1 MIWLILTILIAS
13 YIIGEAIKYAA
24 NTNHVAQNQA
34 LNTQQAQEKQKLQ
47 REIDSKY
54 PPGSDGFKLIKTY
67 MDIETRIWIN
77 QQNSVRISEA
87 KEYEEKGN
95 YWGTSSEELMEEN
108 KKRYEEIVSLKKEY
122 AELTKKLGY
131 EATDI
136 IVDDWPE
143 RLRMVWEN
151 LEQKK
156 LDSFKRMMAKS

>member
-13 YIIGEAIKYAA
+13 YIIGEAIKHAA
-24 NTNHVAQNQA
+24 DTNRVAQNQA

-54 PPGSDGFKLIKTY
+54 PPGSDGFKLIKNY
-67 MDIETRIWIN
+67 VEIEARIWMN
-77 QQNSVRISEA
+77 QQNSVRITEAVEREA
-87 KEYEEKGN
+87 K
-95 YWGTSSEELMEEN
+95 GTNWSDSSETLMKEN
-108 KKRYEEIVSLKKEY
+108 KERYSEILKLRKEY
-122 AELTKKLGY
+122 AELSKKLGY

-136 IVDDWPE
+136 LTDDWPE